1 MDVGGKSMRFVILS
15 SVVGALLLSE
25 SAHAQEW
32 INYEDRAWGFSINF
46 PHEPKM
52 QQINYTTFFG
62 QTVPARVYSAERGT
76 GRYSLTVVY
85 FSGVPTDSHTAVSY
99 AAEAIRDKGEVTYFA
114 FDSLDGI
121 PGQMIST
128 TQSDGRLIQASVYFV
143 DQRLY
148 IAEGSVA
155 AGSAAPA
162 QFHQS
167 IRIVDPGGNPI

>member
-1 MDVGGKSMRFVILS
+1 MRFGILNAA
-15 SVVGALLLSE
+15 VAALFLSG

-32 INYEDRAWGFSINF
+32 INYEERAWGFTINF
-46 PHEPKM
+46 PHEPRIE
-52 QQINYTTFFG
+52 QIDYKTFFG
-62 QTVPARVYSAERGT
+62 QTVPARVYSAERGS

-85 FSGVPTDSHTAVSY
+85 FAGAPTDSHTAVSY
-99 AAEAIRDKGEVTYFA
+99 AAEAIRDKGVVTYFA

-128 TQSDGRLIQASVYFV
+128 TQSDGRLIQAGVYFV

-155 AGSAAPA
+155 AGGAAPA

-167 IRIVDPGGNPI
+167 IRIVDPVGNPIILEPN